1 MKIRR
6 FIAVFLSAAVLCGI
20 LTVPAAALED
30 PDIRAKAALL
40 VEAETGTVLYDKNC
54 HDELSIASTTK
65 IMSALLIFEAIQRGE
80 LRMDQSVTATASAL
94 RGLPEDGSTADI
106 VEGETLTVEQL
117 LVGYGTVRS
126 QCGHGVLHVLPGGL
140 VPAEEKQVVAVDVY
154 QYLADLAALA
164 HIIPVKGQQVEI
176 REGLEALGLQ
186 FTHVL
191 KYGGVHTLR
200 HLGHILPQ

>member
-6 FIAVFLSAAVLCGI
+6 FIAVFLSALILCGV

-40 VEAETGTVLYDKNC
+40 VEAETGTILYDKNI

-65 IMSALLIFEAIQRGE
+65 IMSALLVFEAIDRGE
-80 LRMDQSVTATASAL
+80 LRLDQQVTATATAL

-117 LVGYGTVRS
+117 LYAEGDMRALYDAETGYTVWRAEQRIRFDRS
-126 QCGHGVLHVLPGGL
+126 
-140 VPAEEKQVVAVDVY
+140 
-154 QYLADLAALA
+154 
-164 HIIPVKGQQVEI
+164 
-176 REGLEALGLQ
+176 EGA
-186 FTHVL
+186 
-191 KYGGVHTLR
+191 
-200 HLGHILPQ
+200 